1 MEIRSNACCFTG
13 HRCLSAAHRALLPDR
28 LETQIKA
35 LIDRGVCDFITGGAR
50 GFDTLAAL
58 AVLKVRS
65 EIPSIRLLLAL
76 PCKEQTKGWT
86 RREQALYEDILK
98 RADDVHYLSEH
109 YTKTCMQQRNRYMVD
124 HSENCVF
131 YLTAQRGGTYQTV
144 AYAIRQDLQLFNIL
158 LVPCD

>member
-1 MEIRSNACCFTG
+1 MKTCCFTG
-13 HRCLSAAHRALLPDR
+13 HRIISLADRETIKDNLYKAVDALAAQGCT
-28 LETQIKA
+28 E
-35 LIDRGVCDFITGGAR
+35 FISGGAR

-58 AVLKVRS
+58 AVLKIRS

-86 RREQALYEDILK
+86 RGEQAVYDDILK

-109 YTKTCMQQRNRYMVD
+109 YTQTCMRQRNRYMVD

-144 AYAIRQDLQLFNIL
+144 AYAIRQDLHLFNIL
-158 LVPCD
+158 LVPSD